1 MKYYDD
7 LETRK
12 KLELSN
18 ITTKLKVLR
27 FVLGISLVSLILLC
41 IAVSVYVYRLQY

>member
-7 LETRK
+7 LEMKTK
-12 KLELSN
+12 SELSHSAY
-18 ITTKLKVLR
+18 KLKVLR

>member
-12 KLELSN
+12 KSELS
-18 ITTKLKVLR
+18 TTTAKWKVLR
-27 FVLGISLVSLILLC
+27 FVLGISLASLILLC

>member
-7 LETRK
+7 LEMKTK
-12 KLELSN
+12 SELSHSAS
-18 ITTKLKVLR
+18 KLKALH

>member
-7 LETRK
+7 LEMRK
-12 KLELSN
+12 KSELSN
-18 ITTKLKVLR
+18 ITAKLKVLR
-27 FVLGISLVSLILLC
+27 FVLGILLVSLILLC

>member
-12 KLELSN
+12 KSELSN
-18 ITTKLKVLR
+18 ITAKLKVLR

>member
-7 LETRK
+7 LEMKTK
-12 KLELSN
+12 SELSHSAS
-18 ITTKLKVLR
+18 TLKVLC